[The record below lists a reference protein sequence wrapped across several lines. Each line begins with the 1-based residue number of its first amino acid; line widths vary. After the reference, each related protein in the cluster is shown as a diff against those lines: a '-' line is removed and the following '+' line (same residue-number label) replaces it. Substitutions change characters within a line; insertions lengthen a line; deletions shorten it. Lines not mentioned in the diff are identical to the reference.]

1 MKDVIRV
8 AAAVPSVR
16 PGNVVANL
24 EQIKKYIGEARAAGV
39 RVLVL
44 PELGLTGYSCGDMF
58 FSQTLQGA
66 VTGAIAELEGE
77 SRDITFAVGAPIFN
91 EGRLFNCALLFSGG
105 RLCGVVPKMYLP
117 CYGEFSEKRIFA
129 SGLSTAAQTVRLLG
143 RDIPFGRGLVFR
155 DCNGLGLGLEICEDA
170 WAPMP
175 PSTLLALGG
184 ANIILNLSASTA
196 MAAKHSYRRQMVTE
210 LSARLMALY
219 VYASAGYTESTADY
233 VCSGSSFIAS
243 GGVCLAENKKYIDGD
258 YLLYADS
265 DLGCCRMERQRL
277 DRFGDCAAALGM
289 PEGVRRIDLDGSL
302 TCESAPYDRLRVSP
316 YPFIPADEAER
327 RERVE
332 QVFELQTVAL
342 ARRMQLTGCRPVIG
356 VSGGLDSTL
365 ALMVAINAS
374 ERLGYSP
381 EHVVGITMPCFGTS
395 GATYK
400 NSLALMESLR
410 VEARTVVIGDSV
422 KQHFA
427 DIGHAENVY
436 DAAYE
441 NAQARERTQ
450 VLMDVANMVNG
461 LVIGT
466 GDMSELALGWCT
478 YNGDHMSMYAV
489 NASIPKTL
497 IREMVRTL
505 ADDERFVAAKEY
517 LLTVVGQPISPEL
530 LPPDAVS
537 GSIAQ
542 KTEDIVGPYELHDFF
557 LFYMLRFGCG
567 PQKLFELA
575 TLAFRGRYDGE
586 TIKRW
591 LVRFMRRFFTQQF
604 KRSCAPD
611 GVLTGSVFVSP
622 RGGWNM
628 PSDADG
634 ALWIAEAEGIEL

>member
-8 AAAVPSVR
+8 AAAVPAVR
-16 PGNVVANL
+16 PGNVSFNL
-24 EQIKKYIGEARAAGV
+24 EQTIKYIREARAAGV
-39 RVLVL
+39 RVLAM

-58 FSQTLQGA
+58 FSGRLQAA
-66 VTGAIAELEGE
+66 VLDAVAALERE
-77 SRDITFAVGAPIFN
+77 ADDITFAVGAPLVV
-91 EGRLFNCALLFSGG
+91 EGRLFNCALLYSGG
-105 RLCGVVPKMYLP
+105 RLVGVVPKMYLP
-117 CYGEFSEKRIFA
+117 NYGEFSEKRVFS
-129 SGLSTAAQTVRLLG
+129 SGLGAHSSTVRLLG
-143 RDIPFGRGLVFR
+143 RDIPFGGGLVFR
-155 DCNGLGLGLEICEDA
+155 DCNGLGIGIELCEDA
-170 WAPMP
+170 WAPIP
-175 PSTLLALGG
+175 PSSALALGG

-196 MAAKHSYRRQMVTE
+196 MAAKHVYRRQMVTD

-219 VYASAGYTESTADY
+219 VYTSAGCTESTADY
-233 VCSGSSFIAS
+233 VCCGSAIIAS
-243 GGVCLAENKKYIDGD
+243 GGVCLAENKKYIDND
-258 YLLYADS
+258 YLLCADS
-265 DLGCCRMERQRL
+265 DLGCCRMERQRI
-277 DRFGDCAAALGM
+277 DRFGDCVAATGAVTQ
-289 PEGVRRIDLDGSL
+289 VRYVELEHSL
-302 TCESAPYDRLRVSP
+302 TCANAPGDLLKLSP

-327 RERVE
+327 RERIE

-374 ERLGYSP
+374 ERLGKGP
-381 EHVVGITMPCFGTS
+381 EHVLGITMPCFGTS

-400 NSLALMESLR
+400 NSLALMQSLR
-410 VEARTVVIGDSV
+410 IEARTVVIGDSV

-427 DIGHAENVY
+427 DIGHAEDVY

-497 IREMVRTL
+497 IREMVRVL
-505 ADDERFVAAKEY
+505 ADDTRFVAAREY

-537 GSIAQ
+537 GGIAQ

-557 LFYMLRFGCG
+557 LFYMLRFGCA
-567 PQKLFELA
+567 PAKLFELA
-575 TLAFRGRYDGE
+575 VLAFRGRYDAA
-586 TIKRW
+586 TIKHW
-591 LVRFMRRFFTQQF
+591 LVRFLRRFFTQQF

-611 GVLTGSVFVSP
+611 GVLTGSVFISP

-634 ALWIAEAEGIEL
+634 ALWIKEAESIEV